1 MHLIYL
7 IHKFYNLSW
16 VTEINELFHD
26 ILIFKMHLYECV
38 HVCIWLPYSE
48 RGWWLTSTYYWPF
61 FPAIMKI
68 TNYFPF
74 LRAAT
79 VANNQL
85 RERPK
90 APLTFLKKLVY
101 AQKPLISAQSSA
113 DVPMQHQDQSNRC
126 NGEVLFHQTASPK
139 ISDVD
144 LNFRWMQT
152 KACPCVSQ
160 QLSLTLQAGMSLRM
174 P

>member
-1 MHLIYL
+1 MNFSTTF
-7 IHKFYNLSW
+7 KFI
-16 VTEINELFHD
+16 E
-26 ILIFKMHLYECV
+26 MHLY
-38 HVCIWLPYSE
+38 VCMYLIAIQWK
-48 RGWWLTSTYYWPF
+48 GMVTSTYYWPF

-113 DVPMQHQDQSNRC
+113 DVPMQHQDQSNQC

-144 LNFRWMQT
+144 LNFLWMQT

-160 QLSLTLQAGMSLRM
+160 QLSLTLQAGMSLWM

>member
-1 MHLIYL
+1 M
-7 IHKFYNLSW
+7 N
-16 VTEINELFHD
+16 
-26 ILIFKMHLYECV
+26 
-38 HVCIWLPYSE
+38 VCMYVFGCHTVKGDGDL
-48 RGWWLTSTYYWPF
+48 LTYYWPF

-68 TNYFPF
+68 SIPF

-90 APLTFLKKLVY
+90 APLTFLKKLLY

-139 ISDVD
+139 N
-144 LNFRWMQT
+144 LWCGFKFRWMQT
-152 KACPCVSQ
+152 KAVPVS
-160 QLSLTLQAGMSLRM
+160 LSSSRLPYRQECLCECHRRFTGCTSFSCILTVPWAAVILTCRKMSILFLH
-174 P
+174 